1 MEEDPGSVLAACPRF
16 ARPRCC
22 GFTRIFLHRPS
33 HAKAVNGPGGGS
45 GSLRLR
51 GGTGG
56 RVGQLAA
63 ELAARCPTPW
73 WGYPPQIRLRRR
85 WASAIGRGW
94 GGTDAGSAGAGG
106 SRSGRLRR
114 PIRERAGGVGAGAR
128 GSSGGAVRSASV
140 VGVGR
145 ARSCARTDLRRVSR
159 SVGRVRGGR
168 GRHACDSGG
177 ALNLAATSEPE
188 PPQGPFTA
196 LACEGRWRSI
206 RVNPQRRGR
215 PKGAHA
221 ARTEPGSTSTDS
233 CE

>member
-1 MEEDPGSVLAACPRF
+1 MEEDPGCVLAACPRF

-45 GSLRLR
+45 GSGRAR

-63 ELAARCPTPW
+63 EVAARCPTPW
-73 WGYPPQIRLRRR
+73 RGYPPQIRWRRR
-85 WASAIGRGW
+85 GRPR
-94 GGTDAGSAGAGG
+94 SGAGG
-106 SRSGRLRR
+106 
-114 PIRERAGGVGAGAR
+114 GAGCGERGGRGARGADGCAARSASVVVRAAR

-140 VGVGR
+140 VWGR
-145 ARSCARTDLRRVSR
+145 ARSCSRTDLRRVSR

-168 GRHACDSGG
+168 GRRACDSGG
-177 ALNLAATSEPE
+177 ALNPAATSEPE

-221 ARTEPGSTSTDS
+221 ARTEPGSTSTDPR
-233 CE
+233 E